1 MGTGVVYQFPAN
13 TSLGPGLSVI
23 LAANAGIFQ
32 LRYGF
37 SPFGQFTR
45 HLSNSTEELVL
56 ADAFGNLIDFVEYSD
71 QSPWPDADGN
81 GSYLRLKDPSLD
93 NTLAENWEASSDV
106 ITSIDEPASAI
117 SITIYPNPVRDFL
130 TVRAD
135 IEISSLSLY
144 DIRGNIL
151 LTTDGAGEEITIDM
165 GN

>member
-1 MGTGVVYQFPAN
+1 M
-13 TSLGPGLSVI
+13 
-23 LAANAGIFQ
+23 
-32 LRYGF
+32 RYGF

-71 QSPWPDADGN
+71 QSPWPYADGN
-81 GSYLRLKDPSLD
+81 GAYLRLKDPALD

-106 ITSIDEPASAI
+106 ITSIDEPASGI

-151 LTTDGAGEEITIDM
+151 LTTDGTGEEITIDM
-165 GN
+165 GNLIPGTYIVRVFTRKGSFPHLVVKE